1 MGEDLKKA
9 FDEAASLVML
19 KSPFI
24 GSLLYKVRVIASKF
38 PDVAGVDRFG
48 VVYINPDKFM
58 KLSLRGRAFVVAHE
72 VLHAAL
78 RHPARGEKVEAPL
91 VFNLAA
97 DAIINEALADDGFPI
112 NEAPDPVR
120 ASSFSFIAPEDE
132 IKRWSVEKLYR
143 ELMRHIERCDGC
155 GGCLK
160 VKVLAGGDRGNKEG
174 KSGGGRKGEG
184 VGKGG
189 GDEGCEGGKGGM
201 GEGDYVVPGSGDGSA
216 SGGGGFAVPATGDA
230 SEGGGGLAGGDFV
243 APHDGEVIREGDPK
257 LYDENADENT
267 INDRWRGAVE
277 NAQMVAKTAGKEPF
291 GLLREIEAFL
301 KPKLNWRRLLRA
313 AISSGLQKHVST
325 WKRPSRK
332 HSDFPG
338 YQKYGVRRVHALVDT
353 SGSISEEELRDFL
366 SEVYG
371 AARLSQVVV
380 RAWDAQVYEKID
392 VKSPSDARKL
402 ARKMR
407 GGGGTTISPALKAA
421 LRELRSGDVVVVFT
435 DGYLFDEDEAQPLFS
450 AVASRA
456 AKSIVVTTDREV
468 KAPGWTQIH
477 L

>member
-19 KSPFI
+19 KSPFV

-48 VVYINPDKFM
+48 VVYINPDEFM

-78 RHPARGEKVEAPL
+78 RHPVRGEKVESPTI
-91 VFNLAA
+91 FNYAA
-97 DAIINEALADDGFPI
+97 DAIINEALIDDGFSPEG
-112 NEAPDPVR
+112 NLKPVR
-120 ASSFSFIAPEDE
+120 AATFSFVGPEDE

-143 ELMRHIERCDGC
+143 ELMKHIKQGA
-155 GGCLK
+155 
-160 VKVLAGGDRGNKEG
+160 AGGGG
-174 KSGGGRKGEG
+174 GSGGGCIPVPGTSN
-184 VGKGG
+184 G
-189 GDEGCEGGKGGM
+189 GD
-201 GEGDYVVPGSGDGSA
+201 SA
-216 SGGGGFAVPATGDA
+216 
-230 SEGGGGLAGGDFV
+230 GGGLAGGDFV
-243 APHDGEVIREGDPK
+243 TPHDGEVIREGDPK

-332 HSDFPG
+332 HTDFPG

-392 VKSPSDARKL
+392 VKSPSDAKKL
-402 ARKMR
+402 TKRMR
-407 GGGGTTISPALKAA
+407 GGGGTTISPALRAT

-456 AKSIVVTTDREV
+456 KTIVVTTDREV

>member
-19 KSPFI
+19 KSPFV

-48 VVYINPDKFM
+48 VVYINPDEFM

-78 RHPARGEKVEAPL
+78 RHPVRGEKVESPTI
-91 VFNLAA
+91 FNYAA
-97 DAIINEALADDGFPI
+97 DAIINEALIDDGFSPEG
-112 NEAPDPVR
+112 NLKPVR
-120 ASSFSFIAPEDE
+120 AATFSFVGPEDE

-143 ELMRHIERCDGC
+143 ELMKHIKQGA
-155 GGCLK
+155 
-160 VKVLAGGDRGNKEG
+160 AGGGG
-174 KSGGGRKGEG
+174 GSGGGCIPVPGTSN
-184 VGKGG
+184 G
-189 GDEGCEGGKGGM
+189 GD
-201 GEGDYVVPGSGDGSA
+201 SA
-216 SGGGGFAVPATGDA
+216 
-230 SEGGGGLAGGDFV
+230 GGGLAGGDFV
-243 APHDGEVIREGDPK
+243 TPHDGEVIREGDPK

-332 HSDFPG
+332 HTDFPG

-392 VKSPSDARKL
+392 VKSPSDAKKL
-402 ARKMR
+402 TKRMR
-407 GGGGTTISPALKAA
+407 GGGGTTISPALRAT

-456 AKSIVVTTDREV
+456 KSIVVTTDREV

>member
-48 VVYINPDKFM
+48 VVYINPDEFM

-78 RHPARGEKVEAPL
+78 RHPARGEKVESPTI
-91 VFNLAA
+91 FNLAA
-97 DAIINEALADDGFPI
+97 DAIINEALIDDGFSPEG
-112 NEAPDPVR
+112 NLKPVR
-120 ASSFSFIAPEDE
+120 AATFSFVGPEDE

-143 ELMRHIERCDGC
+143 ELMKHIKQG
-155 GGCLK
+155 
-160 VKVLAGGDRGNKEG
+160 A
-174 KSGGGRKGEG
+174 
-184 VGKGG
+184 
-189 GDEGCEGGKGGM
+189 
-201 GEGDYVVPGSGDGSA
+201 A
-216 SGGGGFAVPATGDA
+216 GGGGGGGGCIPVPGTSNGGDSA
-230 SEGGGGLAGGDFV
+230 GGGLAGGDFME
-243 APHDGEVIREGDPK
+243 PHDGEVIREGDPK
-257 LYDENADENT
+257 LYDENADET
-267 INDRWRGAVE
+267 EIDERWGGVVE
-277 NAQMVAKTAGKEPF
+277 TARTMARAAGREPL

-301 KPKLNWRRLLRA
+301 KPKLDWRRLLRA
-313 AISSGLQKHVST
+313 AISSGLQKHIST

-332 HSDFPG
+332 HTDFPG

-371 AARLSQVVV
+371 AAKLSQVVV

-402 ARKMR
+402 AKRMR
-407 GGGGTTISPALKAA
+407 GGGGTTISPALRAA

-435 DGYLFDEDEAQPLFS
+435 DGYLFDEEEAQPLFN

-456 AKSIVVTTDREV
+456 AKSIVVTTGREV